1 MKIMFLIVS
10 FIPKYIHSVLRY
22 PLLAS
27 NIQLLIGMSQPKQQF
42 LQYCIAETSQPPQA
56 AGASSAMDTPADVS
70 SKANSPSFFPPL
82 FLCFEDSIQLLPD
95 LIYILNK
102 WT

>member
-1 MKIMFLIVS
+1 MFLFVS
-10 FIPKYIHSVLRY
+10 FIPKYVHRVLRY

-27 NIQLLIGMSQPKQQF
+27 NIQLPVGMSQPKQQF
-42 LQYCIAETSQPPQA
+42 LQCIAETSQTPQA
-56 AGASSAMDTPADVS
+56 AGTNSAMDTLADVS

-82 FLCFEDSIQLLPD
+82 FLCIEDSIQLLPD

-102 WT
+102 WTLS